1 MSDTYR
7 FSSVCVRACV
17 CMSARVCRERRGG
30 EEQQRGKKKKKDEA
44 VRLTRGNKS
53 MQKFLQRKKQ

>member
-1 MSDTYR
+1 M
-7 FSSVCVRACV
+7 CVGRGEGE
-17 CMSARVCRERRGG
+17 RNNRE
-30 EEQQRGKKKKKDEA
+30 EKKKKKDEA